1 MKHLTTILL
10 IAVAFTFAQ
19 QVSGQGVQCDPTK
32 VITAEACAS
41 CHANEVAV
49 WKTTPHYRTFEELSR
64 RPQAKQICR
73 NMGVRSP
80 KRSNL
85 CISCHYTV
93 KHKNGKDR
101 PVSGI
106 SCESCHGAAK
116 DWLTEH
122 NNYGSPTATKSSES
136 PAMRDQ
142 RLAKSAELGMRN
154 TRNLYDIASSCH
166 NCHTVPN
173 EKLVNVGGH
182 RAATEKFELVAYS
195 QGLMRHNFLRG
206 NNTTNVQS
214 SRERL
219 RVMYVVGLI
228 ADLEYST
235 RATALATQ
243 KSVYGLTVA
252 GRAAKKA
259 KQLYELQQQLD
270 DPVLQKVLVA
280 FAGAELKINNRSEL
294 TGIADQ
300 IRQAGTEF
308 AVKDGSGLEVVD
320 PLLPSQDNFVWQASR

>member
-1 MKHLTTILL
+1 ML
-10 IAVAFTFAQ
+10 
-19 QVSGQGVQCDPTK
+19 P
-32 VITAEACAS
+32 
-41 CHANEVAV
+41 
-49 WKTTPHYRTFEELSR
+49 
-64 RPQAKQICR
+64 
-73 NMGVRSP
+73 
-80 KRSNL
+80 
-85 CISCHYTV
+85 
-93 KHKNGKDR
+93 
-101 PVSGI
+101 
-106 SCESCHGAAK
+106 
-116 DWLTEH
+116 
-122 NNYGSPTATKSSES
+122 
-136 PAMRDQ
+136 
-142 RLAKSAELGMRN
+142 
-154 TRNLYDIASSCH
+154 
-166 NCHTVPN
+166 
-173 EKLVNVGGH
+173 
-182 RAATEKFELVAYS
+182 EKFELVAYS